1 MAYNFTNQTA
11 TISYSDITALG
22 SFFSYPLT
30 INCWFYPSISGYG
43 AAQLVSLC
51 STTATTFHELRI
63 NSNTNTVQY
72 GTGTPLFATSSA
84 SYTANTWNMA
94 TAVGTSITSRT
105 VYLNASNSGTQTTSR
120 TITTPD
126 RVCIGFTR
134 TGGNN
139 NYPSYE
145 GYLAEVA
152 IWNETLTTDE
162 LSSLY
167 KGTKASQIRPQNLK
181 FYMPLVQNIYDATA
195 STTGITY
202 EFDPNPQVNHVRRY
216 G

>member
-11 TISYSDITALG
+11 TISSSDITALG
-22 SFFSYPLT
+22 SFFSYTLT
-30 INCWFYPSISGYG
+30 INCWFYPTISGSVIG
-43 AAQLVSLC
+43 QLINLC
-51 STTATTFHELRI
+51 STTATNYHQLRI
-63 NSNTNTVQY
+63 NYSTNTVQY
-72 GTGTPLFATSSA
+72 GTGTPFFATSSA
-84 SYTANTWNMA
+84 SYTTNTWNMA

-105 VYLNASNSGTQTTSR
+105 VYLNAANSGTNTASR

-134 TGGNN
+134 SNGNN
-139 NYPSYE
+139 DIPSYE

-162 LSSLY
+162 LTSLY
-167 KGTKASQIRPQNLK
+167 NGTKASQIRPQNLK
-181 FYMPLVQNIYDATA
+181 FYMPLVRNIYDATA

>member
-1 MAYNFTNQTA
+1 MAYNFTNLTA

-30 INCWFYPSISGYG
+30 INCWFYPTYSGSG
-43 AAQLVSLC
+43 AGHLVELVEN
-51 STTATTFHELRI
+51 TAANFHQLRI
-63 NSNTNTVQY
+63 NYSTNTVQY
-72 GTGTPLFATSSA
+72 GTGTPVFATSSA
-84 SYTANTWNMA
+84 SYTTNTWNMA

-105 VYLNASNSGTQTTSR
+105 VYLNAANPGTNTASR

-126 RVCIGFTR
+126 RVCIGFAR
-134 TGGNN
+134 SSGSDS
-139 NYPSYE
+139 PSME

-152 IWNETLTTDE
+152 IWNDTLTTDE
-162 LSSLY
+162 LTSLY
-167 KGTKASQIRPQNLK
+167 KGTKADQIRPQNLK
-181 FYMPLVQNIYDATA
+181 FYMPLVRNIYDETA

-202 EFDPNPQVNHVRRY
+202 EFDPNPEVNHVRRY

>member
-11 TISYSDITALG
+11 TTSYSDITALG

-30 INCWFYPSISGYG
+30 INCWFYPTYSGSG
-43 AAQLVSLC
+43 AGHLVELVQN
-51 STTATTFHELRI
+51 TATNFHQLRI
-63 NSNTNTVQY
+63 NYSTNTVQY
-72 GTGTPLFATSSA
+72 GTATPFFATSSA

-105 VYLNASNSGTQTTSR
+105 VYLNAANSGTQTTSR

-126 RVCIGFTR
+126 RVCIGFAR
-134 TGGNN
+134 SGGNN
-139 NYPSYE
+139 GDPSYE